1 MTSTSELAHKLHYT
15 TDASI
20 WASEFCKL
28 NPSMDEGTMI
38 GWFANAIVTTQDLM
52 KQQSGR
58 TYKVEQ
64 VVYLNSG
71 GPELTVVGYI
81 EDTGDVVVKWKSAF
95 NGSDQKEVLPEDCI
109 CLKEPTRRV
118 FYIDIDNGTHKSS
131 DSLKEKLT
139 ENLFFK

>member
-1 MTSTSELAHKLHYT
+1 MITTEELSRKLHYT

-52 KQQSGR
+52 KQQSAR
-58 TYKVEQ
+58 KYKVDQ

-71 GPELTVVGYI
+71 SPDLTVVGYI
-81 EDTGDVVVKWKSAF
+81 ENTNDVVVKWKSVF
-95 NGSDQKEVLPEDCI
+95 GHGDQKEVLPEACFI
-109 CLKEPTRRV
+109 TK
-118 FYIDIDNGTHKSS
+118 
-131 DSLKEKLT
+131 KLD
-139 ENLFFK
+139 